1 MSSAFVLAVTPI
13 APSLCKFS
21 TNFLFAPRSGDG
33 RAVLRSSVREFLVSE
48 AMHGLRVPTTRALS
62 LTVSA
67 TENSTR
73 PWKLDMHTKVAT
85 AHAGCEPFCPLP
97 SPCCRVHKWT
107 VTFVTTLNQI
117 NGSVDAAALHCP
129 SPIRSSCAIYGC
141 IRALTCP

>member
-1 MSSAFVLAVTPI
+1 MSTAFALAVAPI
-13 APSLCKFS
+13 SPSLCKFS
-21 TNFLFAPRSGDG
+21 TNFPMVSRSGDG

-67 TENSTR
+67 TEYSTR
-73 PWKLDMHTKVAT
+73 RWKLDMHTKVPA
-85 AHAGCEPFCPLP
+85 ARASCESFCPLP
-97 SPCCRVHKWT
+97 SPCYRVHKWT
-107 VTFVTTLNQI
+107 VTFVTTFHQI
-117 NGSVDAAALHCP
+117 NGSADAAALHYL